1 MNTYATHCGGSDA
14 FLKCGISVHQA
25 HVGDSNMAK
34 KKRNRAQSVSVETN
48 EPSINMRRSAVS
60 LAVAAA
66 LSGAPL
72 MSNVALAQ
80 EDEPIEEIVT
90 IGVRMSI
97 LDSVATKRTNDVV
110 SDVVD
115 AGALGILPD
124 QSIADSLGRVPG
136 VSTVRDSGQSS
147 QLNIRGMNGDFIQ
160 TTLNGREQASTSGYT
175 ESTRW
180 MSFDQYP
187 SELITQAAVYKSPMA
202 ANIEGGVAGIVNLRT
217 ANPLEAPKDHN
228 FVATARLSMNSEADS
243 IGGDEQGY
251 RYSLSYMGKFA
262 DETFGVG
269 VGVAYLEQ
277 PNAFVFGR
285 AGADSQL
292 GYDPNDD
299 WNNDGSADNRPR
311 AFQWQAGT
319 GTDERLGAM
328 ASFVWQPSDTFTAQ
342 FDYFHSEFDRG
353 DERHGVTVGGM
364 TNPQNFNLTSGT
376 VTNGV
381 VTGATI
387 APIDV
392 TAGGDSTPWFESR
405 TEDQSTKADSA
416 SYGLNLEWH
425 ITDRS
430 TLNFD
435 ASRSTGDK
443 TRKDRIVSLHD
454 YTYTNGGLDYAET
467 DGSLTYS
474 YNGTSIPTGTFNGV
488 DLAGADVR
496 LSRYEEY
503 PHEYTDEVDAFK
515 VDFIQDVEWGFI
527 SGIEVG
533 ARISD
538 RYFDSNR
545 GTWLYGTRWGQSS
558 TVGCDRNMT
567 SDPVLTCEPLPV
579 DGYVTVGSTPGAPD
593 HLVVT
598 DLQALAEDVFGPGNF
613 EGAKYWS
620 DNWTFIESGALEEK
634 IDAYYAQANMDFEI
648 GNVPVRGN
656 FGVRYVRSDVKATGL
671 QQVGAGLGTPI
682 TDAAGVTDDSYEQ
695 VTYGPEYSDT
705 LPSLNLAFEL
715 TDKDI
720 VRFAAAKV
728 LGRPPVGQLKGG
740 AGSWNSTNQAG
751 ETEYNV
757 WTKGSPYLDP
767 FRATQID
774 LSYEHYFE
782 DGGAV
787 TAAVF
792 WKDIDTLVEKV
803 FTPADQTDEQFFEDL
818 GIEIPEGQVAGA
830 FETFQNNDKGGY
842 IRGIELAA
850 TKTFDS
856 LPGAWGGLGL
866 TASYSHTDS
875 EMEVSG
881 GNFSGENQPL
891 PGLSENV
898 WSATIFYDWGGFS
911 AHVNGR
917 YRDEFIVNLPIP
929 GSSTPALTTEYMTID
944 AQMSYLFENNI
955 GIVLSVYNLTDEPN
969 LIEYGVGGTLGEY
982 KGFGRQYFLG
992 VNWKY

>member
-1 MNTYATHCGGSDA
+1 
-14 FLKCGISVHQA
+14 
-25 HVGDSNMAK
+25 MAK
-34 KKRNRAQSVSVETN
+34 KQRNRAQTVSSESNDLSLNT
-48 EPSINMRRSAVS
+48 RRTAVS

-72 MSNVALAQ
+72 MSSVAYAQ
-80 EDEPIEEIVT
+80 DDEPIEEIVT

-97 LDSVATKRTNDVV
+97 LDSVASKRESSVI

-115 AGALGILPD
+115 AGALGVLPD

-160 TTLNGREQASTSGYT
+160 TTLNGREQASTAGYT

-187 SELITQAAVYKSPMA
+187 AELITQAAVYKSPMA
-202 ANIEGGVAGIVNLRT
+202 TNLEGGVAGIVNLKT
-217 ANPLEAPKDHN
+217 ANPLDAPQDHN
-228 FVATARLSMNSEADS
+228 FVATARLSLNSEADS
-243 IGGDEQGY
+243 IGGDDQGY
-251 RYSLSYMGKFA
+251 RYSLSYQGKFA
-262 DETFGVG
+262 DDTFGFGVG
-269 VGVAYLEQ
+269 VSMLEQ

-292 GYDPNDD
+292 GYETSVDYNG
-299 WNNDGSADNRPR
+299 DGSSDAQPR

-328 ASFVWQPSDTFTAQ
+328 ATFVWQPTDTFKAQ
-342 FDYFHSEFDRG
+342 FDYFLSEFDRG
-353 DERHGVTVGGM
+353 DQRHGVTVGGM
-364 TNPQNFNLTSGT
+364 TNSQNFNLTGAT

-381 VTGATI
+381 LTGATI

-405 TEDQSTKADSA
+405 SEDQSTKADSE

-425 ITDRS
+425 VTDAS
-430 TLNFD
+430 TLRFD

-443 TRKDRIVSLHD
+443 TRKDRIVSMHD
-454 YTYTNGGLDYAET
+454 YTYSNGGLDWQET
-467 DGSLTYS
+467 SGSLTYN
-474 YNGTSIPTGTFNGV
+474 YNGSNIPTGTLVGV
-488 DLAGADVR
+488 DLADVNSMR

-503 PHEYTDEVDAFK
+503 PHEYTDEVDAFQ
-515 VDFIQDVEWGFI
+515 VDFTQDVEWGFI
-527 SGIEVG
+527 SGLEVG
-533 ARISD
+533 ARMSD
-538 RYFDSNR
+538 RTFDSNR
-545 GTWLYGTRWGQSS
+545 GTFLYGTRYGQDSAA
-558 TVGCDRNMT
+558 GCDRNMT
-567 SDPVLTCEPLPV
+567 QNPVIPCSPLPL

-598 DLQALAEDVFGPGNF
+598 DMQGLAVDVFGVGNF
-613 EGAKYWS
+613 NGAKYWS
-620 DNWTFIESGALEEK
+620 DNWTFIESGSLEEK
-634 IDAYYAQANMDFEI
+634 VDSYYLMANMDFEI

-656 FGVRYVRSDVKATGL
+656 VGVRYVQSDVKATGL

-682 TDAAGVTDDSYEQ
+682 TDAAGVTDDSYQ
-695 VTYGPEYSDT
+695 LVTYGPDYTDT

-715 TDKDI
+715 TDNDI
-720 VRFAAAKV
+720 IRFAAAKV

-774 LSYEHYFE
+774 LSYEHYFD

-803 FTPADQTDEQFFEDL
+803 FNDPGTVDFDEL
-818 GIEIPEGQVAGA
+818 GIEIPDGQVAGA

-850 TKTFDS
+850 TKTFDA
-856 LPGAWGGLGL
+856 LPGAWGGLGA
-866 TASYSHTDS
+866 TASWSHTES
-875 EMEVSG
+875 EMEISG

-898 WSATIFYDWGGFS
+898 WSATIFYDLGGFS
-911 AHVNGR
+911 AHVNAK
-917 YRDEFIVNLPIP
+917 YRDDFIVNLPIP
-929 GSSTPALTTEYMTID
+929 GSSTPALTKDYSTVD

-955 GIVLSVYNLTDEPN
+955 GVVFSVYNLTDEPN
-969 LIEYGVGGTLGEY
+969 VIEYGVSGTLGEY
-982 KGFGRQYFLG
+982 KGFGRQYYLG

>member
-1 MNTYATHCGGSDA
+1 
-14 FLKCGISVHQA
+14 
-25 HVGDSNMAK
+25 MAK
-34 KKRNRAQSVSVETN
+34 KQRNHAQTVSSETN
-48 EPSINMRRSAVS
+48 DLSLNMRRSAVS

-66 LSGAPL
+66 LSGAPV
-72 MSNVALAQ
+72 MTNVAYAQ
-80 EDEPIEEIVT
+80 DDEPIEEIVT
-90 IGVRMSI
+90 IGVRVSI
-97 LDSVATKRTNDVV
+97 LDSVSSKRA
-110 SDVVD
+110 SDVISDVID
-115 AGALGILPD
+115 AGALGSLPD

-160 TTLNGREQASTSGYT
+160 TTLNGREQASTAGYT

-187 SELITQAAVYKSPMA
+187 AELITQAAVYKSPMA
-202 ANIEGGVAGIVNLRT
+202 SNLEGGVAGIVNLKT
-217 ANPLEAPKDHN
+217 FNPLDAQKQHN
-228 FVATARLSMNSEADS
+228 FVATGRLGVNTAADDA
-243 IGGDEQGY
+243 GGDEQGY

-262 DETFGVG
+262 DDTLGFGIG
-269 VGVAYLEQ
+269 IAQLEQ
-277 PNAFVFGR
+277 PNAFTFGR

-292 GYDPNDD
+292 GYNSDND
-299 WNNDGSADNRPR
+299 WNNDGTNDARPV
-311 AFQWQAGT
+311 AFQWQSGS

-328 ASFVWQPSDTFTAQ
+328 ATIVYQPTDTFTAQ

-364 TNPQNFNLTSGT
+364 TNPANFNFSNGT
-376 VTNGV
+376 ITNGV

-392 TAGGDSTPWFESR
+392 TTGGDSTPWFESR
-405 TEDQSTKADSA
+405 TEDQSTVADSQ
-416 SYGLNLEWH
+416 SFGLNLEWH
-425 ITDRS
+425 VTDSS
-430 TLNFD
+430 TLRFD

-443 TRKDRIVSLHD
+443 TRKDRIVSMHD
-454 YTYTNGGLDYAET
+454 YTYTGADYQET
-467 DGSLTYS
+467 SGSLTYA
-474 YNGTSIPTGTFNGV
+474 YNGSNIPTGTLSGV
-488 DLAGADVR
+488 DLTDVSSMR

-503 PHEYTDEVDAFK
+503 PHEYTDEVDAFAL
-515 VDFIQDVEWGFI
+515 DFTQDVEWGFI
-527 SGIEVG
+527 TGVEVG
-533 ARISD
+533 ARVSD
-538 RYFDSNR
+538 RNFNSNR
-545 GTWLYGTRWGQSS
+545 GTFLYGTRWGQS
-558 TVGCDRNMT
+558 TAEGCDRNMT
-567 SDPVLTCEPLPV
+567 QNPALVCTPLPL
-579 DGYVTVGSTPGAPD
+579 DGYVTVGSTPDGPD

-598 DLQALAEDVFGPGNF
+598 DLQGLAEDVFGPGNF

-620 DNWTFIESGALEEK
+620 DNWTFIESGSLREK
-634 IDAYYAQANMDFEI
+634 VEAFYAQVNMDFEI
-648 GNVPVRGN
+648 GSVPVRGN
-656 FGVRYVRSDVKATGL
+656 FGVRYVQSDVKATGL
-671 QQVGAGLGTPI
+671 QQVGGGMGTPI
-682 TDAAGVTDDSYEQ
+682 TDAAGVTNSDYEE
-695 VTYGPEYSDT
+695 VTYGPDFTDT

-715 TDKDI
+715 TDNDV

-728 LGRPPVGQLKGG
+728 MGRPPVGQLKGG

-751 ETEYNV
+751 ENEYNV

-767 FRATQID
+767 FRATQLD
-774 LSYEHYFE
+774 VSYEHYFE

-792 WKDIDTLVEKV
+792 WKDIESLVEKV
-803 FTPADQTDEQFFEDL
+803 FNPAGTVDFDDL
-818 GIEIPEGQVAGA
+818 GIEIPPGQVAGA

-856 LPGAWGGLGL
+856 LPGAFSGLGA
-866 TASYSHTDS
+866 TASYSHTES
-875 EMEVSG
+875 EITVTG

-898 WSATIFYDWGGFS
+898 WSATIFYDLGGFS
-911 AHVNGR
+911 ANVNAR

-929 GSSTPALTTEYMTID
+929 GSSTPALTGEYTTVD

-955 GIVLSVYNLTDEPN
+955 GIVLSAYNLTDEPN
-969 LIEYGVGGTLGEY
+969 LVEYGVSGTLGEY